1 MKRRNLIIL
10 ITVLMMVVVGGY
22 KLLDITQFN
31 NKQPINERHGKI
43 LIPTEDKIVAKYNG
57 KELYKSEIVKKL
69 SLLFNGKLPGDKEN
83 FDDLDIKLRENF
95 IRSYITGKLIE
106 EEAKKTDIEK
116 SLEYKERLAEF
127 ASQVLQRSF
136 LEKLSKEAVTEEKL
150 KDSYKSL
157 TLSWVDKEEVKA
169 SHILLNDEAE
179 AKNILSEIKAGAS
192 FEELAKTK
200 SKDSSRERGGD
211 LGYFTRG
218 QMVKSFEDVAFSL
231 AIGDVS
237 EPVKSD
243 FGWHIIKV
251 LDKRKLPLPEFNKVK
266 STLEQELMHN
276 YLEKYTRKLIED
288 AKIELMI
295 N

>member
-1 MKRRNLIIL
+1 MTAL
-10 ITVLMMVVVGGY
+10 VMVVIGGY
-22 KLLDITQFN
+22 KLLDITKS
-31 NKQPINERHGKI
+31 NKKQTSIEKHGKI
-43 LIPTEDKIVAKYNG
+43 LVPKEDRVIAKYNG

-106 EEAKKTDIEK
+106 EEAKKTDIED

-127 ASQVLQRSF
+127 ASQVLQRTF
-136 LEKLSKEAVTEEKL
+136 LENKSKEAVTEEKL

-169 SHILLNDEAE
+169 SHILVSEEAE
-179 AKNILSEIKAGAS
+179 AKNIINEIKAGTS
-192 FEELAKTK
+192 FEELAKTR
-200 SKDSSRERGGD
+200 SKDSSKERGGD

-231 AIGDVS
+231 AIGAVS

-251 LDKRKLPLPEFNKVK
+251 LDKRKLPLPEFDKVK
-266 STLEQELMHN
+266 STLEQELIHN
-276 YLEKYTRKLIED
+276 HLEKYTRKLIED
-288 AKIELMI
+288 AKIEVLI